1 MRVIIVDLAK
11 KKTEKQLGKSFT
23 PWSFLSFF
31 FIEYAYNRGACQFI
45 IHKSNIKD
53 IHPNITI
60 ESTNAIFFKDVFPF
74 KEAQ

>member
-1 MRVIIVDLAK
+1 MIFPKL
-11 KKTEKQLGKSFT
+11 
-23 PWSFLSFF
+23 F
-31 FIEYAYNRGACQFI
+31 FIEYVYNSGAYQFI

-74 KEAQ
+74 KEAH